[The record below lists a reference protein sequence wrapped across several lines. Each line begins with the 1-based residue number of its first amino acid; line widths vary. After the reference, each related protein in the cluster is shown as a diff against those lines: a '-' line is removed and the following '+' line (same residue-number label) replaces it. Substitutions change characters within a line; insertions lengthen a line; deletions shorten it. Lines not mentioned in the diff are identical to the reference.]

1 MGHLCVGNVNAS
13 REGSRMLDDD
23 HRCRSGKQCV
33 NRTPEAAA
41 ATTKPDTLCPAC
53 IGEIQDCR
61 DRLGAATDALKLFI
75 GIKVQGVGVKVSAS
89 KTPPAPINIAAHD
102 LITEIDVLMF
112 RVGNLLV
119 RDLIKQPLTKV
130 KYWSAE
136 FEQLR
141 VWDGVDW
148 ALQIRHLY
156 RRALALTGFERSWQR
171 RHAPCKDCS
180 LPCLG
185 QMSGSEVVQ
194 CSNCGT
200 CMSDV
205 EYQNYCVELVKGK

>member
-1 MGHLCVGNVNAS
+1 
-13 REGSRMLDDD
+13 MLDDD

-61 DRLGAATDALKLFI
+61 DRLGGATDALKLFI

-171 RHAPCKDCS
+171 RHAPCRDCS